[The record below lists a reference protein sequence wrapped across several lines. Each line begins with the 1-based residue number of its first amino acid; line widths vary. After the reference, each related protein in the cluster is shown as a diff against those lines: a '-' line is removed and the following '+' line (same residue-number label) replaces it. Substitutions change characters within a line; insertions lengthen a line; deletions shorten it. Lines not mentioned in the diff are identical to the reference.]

1 MNRELV
7 TQSILPVL
15 SRHSHLLMPL
25 AVVCILAVM
34 IIPMPSLLLDVLI
47 TSDITISVIIL
58 MATMYI
64 QQPVSFSV
72 FPSLLLL
79 ITLFRLSLNI
89 AASRLILLHGNEG
102 FSAAG
107 HVIQSFGQFVVGGN
121 YIIGIVM
128 FLVLLVIQYVV
139 INHGATR
146 IAEVTARFTLDSL
159 PGKQMSIDADLN
171 SGLINE
177 AEAKERRR
185 QLQRETE
192 FYGAMDGAIKFT
204 QRDAVA
210 AIVITSI
217 NIFAG
222 IIIGFVQH
230 NMEIMEALQ
239 TFTVLTIGDGLVT
252 AIPALLVSVAGGL
265 ITTRAA
271 SESNLGEDVSRQLL
285 LNPRPVAIGAGVL
298 LGFALIPGLPKV
310 AFVLLSAVTGVIA
323 YFSNMKGQEDAELVE
338 KEKLE
343 QSRKSLPAEK
353 IESLLKV
360 DTLTVEVGYGL
371 IRLVDSNQGGDF
383 LGRVKAI
390 RRQIAIELGVVV
402 PPIHITDNLQLNPR
416 EYSILLKGVEIAKG
430 ELHVESLLA
439 INGGTVKEA
448 VSGIPTQDPTFG
460 LPAVWIKPPE
470 KDRGQLAGY
479 TVVDP
484 TTVLSTHLSEVVKSH
499 VHELLGRQETKALL
513 DHLNETHP
521 KLVEETVPKILSLG
535 EVQKVLQ
542 NLLKERVSI
551 RDLTTILETLADCG
565 SMTKAPDLL
574 TEYVRQA
581 LARSIC
587 KMVQN
592 ERNEILL
599 FTLSPDLEQTIAK
612 GLTHTDK
619 GSYLILEPRAI
630 QDILQKISSAL
641 QSAMAQSKV
650 VVLSSA
656 NIRIHLKR
664 LTERVIPNLTI
675 LSHNEIPSNV
685 NVISLGMINL

>member
-1 MNRELV
+1 MKRELI
-7 TQSILPVL
+7 TQSILPAL
-15 SRHSHLLMPL
+15 SRNSHLLMPL

-128 FLVLLVIQYVV
+128 FLVLLVIQYIV

-177 AEAKERRR
+177 TEAKERRR

-210 AIVITSI
+210 AIIITSI

-222 IIIGFVQH
+222 IIIGLVQH
-230 NMEIMEALQ
+230 NMEVMEALQ

-271 SESNLGEDVSRQLL
+271 SESNLGEDVSKQLL

-298 LGFALIPGLPKV
+298 LGFALIPGLPKL
-310 AFVLLSAVTGVIA
+310 AFILLSAVTGVVA
-323 YFSNMKGQEDAELVE
+323 YFSNMKAREDAELVE
-338 KEKLE
+338 KEKIE

-402 PPIHITDNLQLNPR
+402 PPIHITDNLQLNPK
-416 EYSILLKGVEIAKG
+416 EYSILLKGVQIARG
-430 ELHVESLLA
+430 EVYVDSLLA

-448 VSGIPTQDPTFG
+448 VPGIPTQDPTFG
-460 LPAVWIKPPE
+460 LPAVWIKPQE

-499 VHELLGRQETKALL
+499 VHELLGRQETKVLL

-521 KLVEETVPKILSLG
+521 KLIEETVPKILSLG

-551 RDLTTILETLADCG
+551 RDLTTILETLADFG

-587 KMVQN
+587 KMVQS
-592 ERNEILL
+592 ERDEILL
-599 FTLSPDLEQTIAK
+599 FTLSPDLEQAIAK

-619 GSYLILEPRAI
+619 GSYLILEPRTI
-630 QDILQKISSAL
+630 QDVLHKISSAL
-641 QSAMAQSKV
+641 QGAMAQSKMV
-650 VVLSSA
+650 ILSSA

-664 LTERVIPNLTI
+664 LTERAIPNLVI

-685 NVISLGMINL
+685 NVISLGMIS

>member
-1 MNRELV
+1 MKSQLV
-7 TQSILPVL
+7 TQSILPAL
-15 SRHSHLLMPL
+15 SRNSHLLMPL

-34 IIPMPSLLLDVLI
+34 IIPMPPLLLDVLI
-47 TSDITISVIIL
+47 TSDITVSVIIL

-79 ITLFRLSLNI
+79 ITLFRLALNI
-89 AASRLILLHGNEG
+89 AASRLILLHGSDG
-102 FSAAG
+102 ISAAG
-107 HVIQSFGQFVVGGN
+107 HVIQSFGQFVIGGN

-128 FLVLLVIQYVV
+128 FLVLLAIQYVV

-210 AIVITSI
+210 AIIITSI

-222 IIIGFVQH
+222 ILIGLIQH
-230 NMEIMEALQ
+230 NMEIMGALQ

-271 SESNLGEDVSRQLL
+271 SESNLGEDVSKQLL

-298 LGFALIPGLPKV
+298 LGFALIPGLPKL
-310 AFVLLSAVTGVIA
+310 AFLILSLATGVAA
-323 YFSNMKGQEDAELVE
+323 YLSNAKTKEEVELAER
-338 KEKLE
+338 EKLE
-343 QSRKSLPAEK
+343 QNRRSLPAEK
-353 IESLLKV
+353 IESLLRV

-371 IRLVDSNQGGDF
+371 IRLVDTNQGGDF

-402 PPIHITDNLQLNPR
+402 PPIHITDNLQLNPKG
-416 EYSILLKGVEIAKG
+416 YSILLKGVEIARA
-430 ELHVESLLA
+430 ELQVDNLLA
-439 INGGTVKEA
+439 INGGAVKE
-448 VSGIPTQDPTFG
+448 VVPGISTQDPTFG
-460 LPAVWIKPPE
+460 LPAVWIKPTE
-470 KDRGQLAGY
+470 KDRAQLAGY
-479 TVVDP
+479 TVVDA
-484 TTVLSTHLSEVVKSH
+484 TTVLSTHLSEVIKSH

-513 DHLNETHP
+513 DHESETHP

-535 EVQKVLQ
+535 DVQKVLQ

-551 RDLTTILETLADCG
+551 RDLTTILETLADFG
-565 SMTKAPDLL
+565 SMTKTPELL

-587 KMVQN
+587 KTVQN
-592 ERNEILL
+592 DRNEILL

-619 GSYLILEPRAI
+619 GSYLILEPRII
-630 QDILQKISSAL
+630 QDLLQKIGSSL
-641 QSAMAQSKV
+641 QGAMAQSKMV
-650 VVLSSA
+650 ILSPA

-664 LTERVIPNLTI
+664 LTERAIPNLVI
-675 LSHNEIPSNV
+675 LSHNEIANNV
-685 NVISLGMINL
+685 NVISLGMIN

>member
-1 MNRELV
+1 MKRELI
-7 TQSILPVL
+7 TQSILPAL
-15 SRHSHLLMPL
+15 SRNSHLLMPL

-34 IIPMPSLLLDVLI
+34 IIPLPSLLLDVLI

-107 HVIQSFGQFVVGGN
+107 NVIQSFGQFVVGGN

-128 FLVLLVIQYVV
+128 FLVLLVIQYIV

-177 AEAKERRR
+177 TEAKERRR

-210 AIVITSI
+210 AIIITSI

-222 IIIGFVQH
+222 IIIGLVQH
-230 NMEIMEALQ
+230 NMEVMEALQ

-271 SESNLGEDVSRQLL
+271 SESNLGEDVSKQLL
-285 LNPRPVAIGAGVL
+285 LNPKPVAIGAGVL
-298 LGFALIPGLPKV
+298 LGFALIPGLPKL
-310 AFVLLSAVTGVIA
+310 AFLLLSAATGVIA
-323 YFSNMKGQEDAELVE
+323 YFSNMKAKEEAELVE
-338 KEKLE
+338 REKIE
-343 QSRKSLPAEK
+343 QNRKSLPAEK

-402 PPIHITDNLQLNPR
+402 PPIHITDNLQLNPK
-416 EYSILLKGVEIAKG
+416 EYSILLKGVQIARG
-430 ELHVESLLA
+430 ELYVDSLLA

-448 VSGIPTQDPTFG
+448 VPGISTQDPTFG
-460 LPAVWIKPPE
+460 LPAVWIKPQE

-521 KLVEETVPKILSLG
+521 KLIEETVPKILSLG

-551 RDLTTILETLADCG
+551 RDLTTILETLADFG

-587 KMVQN
+587 KMVQS
-592 ERNEILL
+592 ERDEILL
-599 FTLSPDLEQTIAK
+599 FTLSPDLEQAIAK

-619 GSYLILEPRAI
+619 ASYLILEPRTI
-630 QDILQKISSAL
+630 QDILHKISSAL
-641 QSAMAQSKV
+641 QGAMAQSKMV
-650 VVLSSA
+650 ILSSA

-664 LTERVIPNLTI
+664 LTERAIPNLVI

-685 NVISLGMINL
+685 NVISLGMIS